1 MSLGFVPHNKQ
12 TEILG
17 SKPEPEDNF
26 MLLKENA
33 MRKICS
39 QVSLFILFF
48 FVFRNSGKSEPNR
61 EKSKITYYLTFLLL
75 CDDVW
80 LLFL

>member
-26 MLLKENA
+26 MLPK
-33 MRKICS
+33 RKRNEKNLFSSFPIHS
-39 QVSLFILFF
+39 FLFSFFGIVEKVNRTVKKVKSL
-48 FVFRNSGKSEPNR
+48 
-61 EKSKITYYLTFLLL
+61 TT
-75 CDDVW
+75 
-80 LLFL
+80 